1 MDTHAF
7 VDPGVSLLVTDDALL
22 IQHASPRFLRELECE
37 VDEVVGV
44 ELHEL
49 IAVGDRRACLAL
61 DRAISQAGTRRAD
74 LIARIELAA
83 RPRLVRLLLERRL
96 AGAGW
101 QVLVELLESPDNLVL
116 GLLADQRRWQAVLAG
131 SSDAVLVLDAAM
143 QVTAV
148 NANVVELLAL
158 RSEHGVLMSE
168 EALRGRKLVELLA
181 DASLT
186 ELRERVREGTEGHQ
200 PLRASLRLRER
211 ELELELQPLVLP
223 GREQGGCV
231 ITLRDVGDRRR
242 AEQER
247 ERAEQERLARYHEQ
261 LAHREQ
267 LIEAQ
272 RAAIRALSAPRI
284 PISKDLTIVPF
295 VGEITRERMDEIGF
309 ELLDALGSARA
320 RAVILDITGVPN
332 LDAGALDGL
341 VGLSRALRM
350 IGVRSRLTGI
360 RPSIAQRLAALGI
373 SSRELDVRGSLEE
386 AIASLDPR
394 RRRA

>member
-1 MDTHAF
+1 MGPHAF
-7 VDPGVSLLVTDDALL
+7 VDPGVCLLVTDDALV
-22 IQHASPRFLRELECE
+22 IQHASDRCLRELGCE
-37 VDEVVGV
+37 ADELVGG
-44 ELHEL
+44 ELHDL
-49 IAVGDRRACLAL
+49 IAVGDRRASLAL
-61 DRAISQAGTRRAD
+61 DRALGQAGTRRVD
-74 LIARIELAA
+74 LIVRLEVGGQLRLA
-83 RPRLVRLLLERRL
+83 RLLLERR
-96 AGAGW
+96 AAGW

-143 QVTAV
+143 HITVV

-158 RSEHGVLMSE
+158 HSEHGVLMSE
-168 EALRGRKLVELLA
+168 EALRGRKLVELLHEPA
-181 DASLT
+181 LV
-186 ELRERVREGTEGHQ
+186 ELRALVHDATAMRQ

-247 ERAEQERLARYHEQ
+247 ERAEQERLARVREQ

-284 PISKDLTIVPF
+284 PITNELTIVPF
-295 VGEITRERMDEIGF
+295 VGEITRERMAEIGH
-309 ELLDALGSARA
+309 ELLDALARANA

-360 RPSIAQRLAALGI
+360 RPSIAQQLASLGL

-386 AIASLDPR
+386 AIASLGPSR
-394 RRRA
+394 R